1 MKKVNNI
8 ADDIV
13 STYDEGF
20 NDGVKSLLSK
30 LKESN
35 LGWYDWE
42 EKATVFTEEDI
53 ETIANQLIE
62 KGR

>member
-1 MKKVNNI
+1 MKAMNNI
-8 ADDIV
+8 ADDIA
-13 STYDEGF
+13 SAYDEGF
-20 NDGVKSLLSK
+20 NDGVKSLLNK

>member
-1 MKKVNNI
+1 MNNI
-8 ADDIV
+8 ADDIA
-13 STYDEGF
+13 SAYDEGF
-20 NDGVKSLLSK
+20 NDGVKSLLNK

-53 ETIANQLIE
+53 EAVANELIE

>member
-1 MKKVNNI
+1 MKAMNNI
-8 ADDIV
+8 ADDIA
-13 STYDEGF
+13 SAYDEGF
-20 NDGVKSLLSK
+20 NDDVKSLLNK

-53 ETIANQLIE
+53 ATIANQMIE

>member
-1 MKKVNNI
+1 MKAMNNI
-8 ADDIV
+8 ADDIA
-13 STYDEGF
+13 SAYDEGF

-30 LKESN
+30 LKEID

-42 EKATVFTEEDI
+42 EKTTVFTEEDI
-53 ETIANQLIE
+53 ENIANQLIE

>member
-1 MKKVNNI
+1 MNNI
-8 ADDIV
+8 ADDIA
-13 STYDEGF
+13 SAYDEGF
-20 NDGVKSLLSK
+20 NDGIKSLLNK

-53 ETIANQLIE
+53 ETIANQMIE